1 MNRLLSLTLL
11 FWALSG
17 AGAQTR
23 VAPASGLAAPLP
35 RAEAVQSGAAVPASP
50 TTSAAS
56 VIAPP
61 ADYVLGGNDQL
72 QIDVPALSEEFTSE
86 KIFRIDG
93 GGDLG
98 LPVIGHVQAAGLT
111 VTQLEAAIKEQL
123 RRLVKEPD
131 VIVTV
136 VAFGSQPVSVLGSV
150 NTPGI
155 LQIAGSK
162 NLFDVLSMAGGLA
175 SDAGYQV
182 TITRELKWGA
192 LPLPDAHVDST
203 GLFSVGSVKIKNLL
217 SFVSTEDNILIL
229 PNDKIAVPTSE
240 LVYAVGDVAKPGG
253 FLLNQHQSLSAL
265 QVVSLAEGFSR
276 TAAPQ
281 RAKILRVVKG
291 SPNRV
296 EITVNLKT
304 LVEGKAPDIQLQ
316 PEDILFVP
324 NSNGKS
330 TAFGALSALSS
341 ATGALIYTSTR

>member
-1 MNRLLSLTLL
+1 MKRLLSLTPL
-11 FWALSG
+11 FLAFFS

-23 VAPASGLAAPLP
+23 VAPAPGTVPSP
-35 RAEAVQSGAAVPASP
+35 RPETAQSGAAVTAPP
-50 TTSAAS
+50 TAPAAS
-56 VIAPP
+56 VIAAP
-61 ADYVLGGNDQL
+61 ADYVLGGADQL

-93 GGDLG
+93 SGDLG
-98 LPVIGHVQAAGLT
+98 LPVIGHVQAGGLT
-111 VTQLEAAIKEQL
+111 VAQLEAAIKEQL
-123 RRLVKEPD
+123 KRLVKEPD
-131 VIVTV
+131 VVVTV

-155 LQIAGSK
+155 VQIAGKK
-162 NLFDVLSMAGGLA
+162 NLFEVLSLAGGLA
-175 SDAGYQV
+175 PDAGYQV
-182 TITRELKWGA
+182 TITRDMRWGA
-192 LPLPDAHVDST
+192 LPLPDAHADST
-203 GLFSVGSVKIKNLL
+203 GLFCVGSVKIKDLL
-217 SFVSTEDNILIL
+217 SFAGTEENILIL

-240 LVYAVGDVAKPGG
+240 LVYAVGDVTKPGG

-296 EITVNLKT
+296 EIAVNLKT
-304 LVEGKAPDIQLQ
+304 LVEGKTPDIQLQ

-324 NSNGKS
+324 NSNAKS
-330 TAFGALSALSS
+330 TAYGALGALTSAS
-341 ATGALIYTSTR
+341 GALIYASTR